1 MSHTKALHD
10 QSVLKLTS
18 PSLTTDGYYVLQFQA
33 NVAEG
38 GVWSVGWFF
47 FSPKLDVFFLRKEIL
62 SYSKNKGTT
71 PMCVEWKVDGRRLN
85 MYRTHSLKNNNEA
98 HSEIQNESLLIE
110 TGSN

>member
-47 FSPKLDVFFLRKEIL
+47 FPQIRCILPKEGDFKLQQKQRNHTYVCGVVGGWKETE
-62 SYSKNKGTT
+62 Y
-71 PMCVEWKVDGRRLN
+71 
-85 MYRTHSLKNNNEA
+85 
-98 HSEIQNESLLIE
+98 IQNILFKKQ
-110 TGSN
+110 N

>member
-47 FSPKLDVFFLRKEIL
+47 FPP
-62 SYSKNKGTT
+62 N
-71 PMCVEWKVDGRRLN
+71 
-85 MYRTHSLKNNNEA
+85 
-98 HSEIQNESLLIE
+98 
-110 TGSN
+110 